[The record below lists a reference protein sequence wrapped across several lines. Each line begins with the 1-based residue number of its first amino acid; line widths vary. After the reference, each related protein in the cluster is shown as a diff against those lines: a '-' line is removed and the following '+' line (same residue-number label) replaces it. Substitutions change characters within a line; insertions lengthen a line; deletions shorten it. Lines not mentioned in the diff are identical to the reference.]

1 MVQISEDIGINNV
14 PVSFDLTLKEVK
26 KIKPLTSTLKPVYKE
41 RVEGKLVPITDE
53 KELANIKNKPSDY
66 NIVLDKSFEGVSD
79 GVKGFFLDF
88 LVSTTFIQNKTN
100 TPKTISSE
108 KRYFQYLN
116 IDEGDIEKEYPNN
129 ADEMLK
135 ELEDCIKEV
144 VKIIGK
150 CDIIAVLKLLE
161 DNDFLSKPQNATIL
175 SKNLTERLKGL
186 KITDLSS
193 EKINQAVDEDY
204 TKTGK
209 RQEYKK
215 NHQERELEKLTQQY
229 EASQETENP
238 MTEKDYNK
246 KTKRIKNI
254 GSRIDN
260 KILNAADKSNP
271 IFNPKK
277 LMKHIKV
284 TSNDTEFSITV
295 DTYEYMKELMIDAN
309 MGEVGTDSFVYTSSG
324 KKEDRDFE
332 ESVKEFKNFN
342 KNNGEIYD
350 WLGNIVS
357 GQSLSDTTKA
367 LEEIDFSKDMI
378 EDVIGLMQNSNAYIK
393 EKELDVDNIK
403 QIINKIKEIYREKE
417 GGDSEYSETV
427 EGEYGVE
434 EDSTDDGV
442 ELDSEGLLAYKNP
455 EDDEEEKMDFSKQ
468 LLKSV
473 LETITIIKKEERV
486 GKIVESKS
494 TPAGSLLLI
503 ERMFRIK
510 KEKNILE
517 AAINAR
523 PEKEKR
529 EILFET
535 MRKVLG
541 TNELGN
547 IILPAISVEI
557 KDRMVAQHMLAEK
570 DERLITHV
578 GEWMAKSGNEYGGY
592 TLYSIMS
599 NKKNTNLSLN
609 NVIKEL
615 KKEVEDLAD
624 EEKVKLRIQKILL
637 DEVKPI
643 KGLADIR
650 GDILLRL
657 TPVNKKLEVGRMKL
671 NYKYFISK
679 KDIEEHDVA
688 DDTGSFDTDKKN
700 ILDDKL
706 KEGLE
711 KYLETYE
718 DMESQ
723 SESKAK
729 KKAIGQIDR
738 ILVGTQ
744 NLKDSLESAFDNT
757 QFFEYTKGKATPLK
771 EEINDEDLDDFV
783 LGFFYGTGSN
793 KSQDIKTLLSAINR
807 NLTFLDRKIES
818 IEKEKGINITEL
830 VNTNKLNEP
839 KLIEAI
845 EIYIEEIK
853 SLGLPEKYF
862 KEKTVSTEDILQ
874 LEKDKETGKYVK
886 DKETGEYVTL
896 RYKDSPRTVESLRG
910 KERYAGGGETIIRP
924 DDYYAYYQYYKVRN
938 EPFIKWF
945 EGLRPLQ
952 IKKLI
957 VGGETPIHFDEDETK
972 IIEILV
978 NLRKDAEKYFTDN
991 KEYFDEKDDSF
1002 IKDILKTIEEAY
1014 IENKELDPDDIDD
1027 GSTDEFKNPEQQMDM
1042 ENAQDRY
1049 GNTSLDAYTENN
1061 FKYRITD
1068 KQKQKYKG
1076 RGLSDKEIWLE
1087 EMKLKYPAMDSD
1099 PELRQRM
1106 MDAFPKKEID
1116 ESNLALK
1123 MLLKADIESGY
1134 EDDVFYWMF
1143 FWMSDSVRENVKT
1156 SFQDY
1161 SQLKFTFDDSKNI
1174 RLIDLLDPDF
1184 TTNLSGSL
1192 PKEKDGRY
1200 DIDGIKA
1207 AYSVMFLKE
1216 IYNKKINQ
1224 KGFREVL
1231 EDVSFI
1237 PVLKENKTSF
1247 DSMDKIDFE
1256 PAGQTNK
1263 FRSSDKRPP
1272 KMVAKPTGRKR
1283 KVNGKM
1289 VEVMDYVPER
1299 LNQQEREIITNL
1311 ILPARSRYSRA
1322 VGRV

>member
-175 SKNLTERLKGL
+175 TKNLTERLKGL
-186 KITDLSS
+186 KITDLTS

-204 TKTGK
+204 TKTSK
-209 RQEYKK
+209 RQEYKTSEEKK
-215 NHQERELEKLTQQY
+215 NYQERELEKLTQQY
-229 EASQETENP
+229 EASQKTENP

-309 MGEVGTDSFVYTSSG
+309 MGEMGKDSFVYTTSG
-324 KKEDRDFE
+324 KKEDSDFGE
-332 ESVKEFKNFN
+332 TVEEFKNFS

-350 WLGNIVS
+350 WLDNIVS
-357 GQSLSDTTKA
+357 EQSLSDTTKA

-378 EDVIGLMQNSNAYIK
+378 EDVIGLMQNSNAYIE

-434 EDSTDDGV
+434 EDNTDDGV
-442 ELDSEGLLAYKNP
+442 ELDSEGLLAHKNP

-615 KKEVEDLAD
+615 KKEVDDLAD

-657 TPVNKKLEVGRMKL
+657 TPVNRKLEVGKMKL

-706 KEGLE
+706 KEGLK

-723 SESKAK
+723 SEIEAK

-757 QFFEYTKGKATPLK
+757 QFFEYTKSKATPLK

-783 LGFFYGTGSN
+783 LGFFYGTGSK
-793 KSQDIKTLLSAINR
+793 KSQDIKTLLSAINN
-807 NLTFLDRKIES
+807 NLTILDRKIES
-818 IEKEKGINITEL
+818 IEKEKKINITEL

-845 EIYIEEIK
+845 EMYIEEIK
-853 SLGLPEKYF
+853 SLGMPEKYF

-874 LEKDKETGKYVK
+874 LEKDKETG
-886 DKETGEYVTL
+886 ENVTL

-1027 GSTDEFKNPEQQMDM
+1027 GSTDLFDDTKEMDK
-1042 ENAQDRY
+1042 ETAQ
-1049 GNTSLDAYTENN
+1049 NILDDKLVEGLYSRLAN
-1061 FKYRITD
+1061 IVTD
-1068 KQKQKYKG
+1068 KVKQKYKG
-1076 RGLSDKEIWLE
+1076 QGLSDKEIWLE

-1106 MDAFPKKEID
+1106 IDTFPEKEID
-1116 ESNLALK
+1116 DSNLALK

-1272 KMVAKPTGRKR
+1272 KMVATSTGRKK
-1283 KVNGKM
+1283 KVNGKI
-1289 VEVMDYVPER
+1289 VEVKDYVPER
-1299 LNQQEREIITNL
+1299 LNQQEREIIINL

>member
-1 MVQISEDIGINNV
+1 MVEISSNIEINDV
-14 PVSFDLTLKEVK
+14 PVSFELTLKEVK
-26 KIKPLTSTLKPVYKE
+26 KIKPLTSTLKPVYKK
-41 RVEGKLVPITDE
+41 RVEGELVTITDE
-53 KELANIKNKPSDY
+53 NELANITNKPSEY
-66 NIVLDKSFEGVSD
+66 RVVLDKSFEGVSD

-88 LVSTTFIQNKTN
+88 LISITFIGNRKN
-100 TPKTISSE
+100 TPKAKESE
-108 KRYFQYLN
+108 KRYSQYLN
-116 IDEGDIEKEYPNN
+116 IDEDDIEGEYPNN

-135 ELEDCIKEV
+135 ELEDCIEEAK
-144 VKIIGK
+144 KIIGK
-150 CDIIAVLKLLE
+150 SEIIAVLKTLE
-161 DNDFLSKPQNATIL
+161 DNDFLIKPKGKTVLTVNI
-175 SKNLTERLKGL
+175 TERLKDL
-186 KITDLSS
+186 KIADLNS

-209 RQEYKK
+209 RQEYKTSEEQK
-215 NHQERELEKLTQQY
+215 NYRERELEKLTQQY
-229 EASQETENP
+229 DASQETDNP
-238 MTEKDYNK
+238 MTKKDYNK
-246 KTKRIKNI
+246 EIKRIKNI

-277 LMKHIKV
+277 LMKHIKI
-284 TSNDTEFSITV
+284 TTNDTEFSITV
-295 DTYEYMKELMIDAN
+295 DTYEYMKELMREAN
-309 MGEVGTDSFVYTSSG
+309 MGVLGTDSFVYTSSG
-324 KKEDRDFE
+324 KDEDKDFE
-332 ESVKEFKNFN
+332 ETVEEFKNFS

-367 LEEIDFSKDMI
+367 LEKIDFPKDMI
-378 EDVIGLMQNSNAYIK
+378 EDVIGLMQNSNVYIK

-403 QIINKIKEIYREKE
+403 EIINKIREIYREKE
-417 GGDSEYSETV
+417 GGDSQYSETV

-434 EDSTDDGV
+434 EDNTDDDV
-442 ELDSEGLLAYKNP
+442 ELDSEGLLAHKNP

-473 LETITIIKKEERV
+473 LETITIIKQEERV
-486 GKIVESKS
+486 GKLVESKS
-494 TPAGSLLLI
+494 TPKGSLLLV
-503 ERMFRIK
+503 ERIFDIK
-510 KEKNILE
+510 KEENILE
-517 AAINAR
+517 AAVNAR

-535 MRKVLG
+535 IREVWG
-541 TNELGN
+541 TDELGN
-547 IILPAISVEI
+547 VILPAIPVKV
-557 KDRMVAQHMLAEK
+557 KDRMVAQYMLAKK
-570 DERLITHV
+570 DERIITHV
-578 GEWMAKSGNEYGGY
+578 QDWMGKSGDEYGGY

-599 NKKNTNLSLN
+599 NTKKQRLSLQDT
-609 NVIKEL
+609 IKEL
-615 KKEVEDLAD
+615 KKEVDNLAD

-650 GDILLRL
+650 SDILLRL
-657 TPVNKKLEVGRMKL
+657 TPVNRKLEVGKIKL

-706 KEGLE
+706 KEGLK

-718 DMESQ
+718 DKENQ
-723 SESKAK
+723 SEIDSK
-729 KKAIGQIDR
+729 KKVINQIDK

-744 NLKDSLESAFDNT
+744 NLKDSLESAFENT
-757 QFFEYTKGKATPLK
+757 KFFEYTKGKATPLT

-783 LGFFYGTGSN
+783 LGFFYGTGDK
-793 KSQDIKTLLSAINR
+793 KSQNIKTLLSSINR
-807 NLTFLDRKIES
+807 DLTVLDRKIES
-818 IEKEKGINITEL
+818 IEEEKGINITKL

-845 EIYIEEIK
+845 EMYIEEIK
-853 SLGLPEKYF
+853 SLGMPEKYF

-874 LEKDKETGKYVK
+874 LEKDPV
-886 DKETGEYVTL
+886 TGEYITL

-910 KERYAGGGETIIRP
+910 KEIYGGGGESIIRP
-924 DDYYAYYQYYKVRN
+924 DDYYAYYEYYKVRN

-945 EGLRPLQ
+945 EGLRPMQ

-957 VGGETPIHFDEDETK
+957 VGGETPVYFSESRDEF
-972 IIEILV
+972 IEILV

-991 KEYFDEKDDSF
+991 KEYFDEKDDDF
-1002 IKDILKTIEEAY
+1002 IKEILQTIKDAY
-1014 IENKELDPDDIDD
+1014 IENKELDPDDVYTESDRKK
-1027 GSTDEFKNPEQQMDM
+1027 DEKGDPLMDM
-1042 ENAQDRY
+1042 ETAQDRY
-1049 GNTSLDAYTENN
+1049 DRSATRFEMTQPPKPSKNIA
-1061 FKYRITD
+1061 
-1068 KQKQKYKG
+1068 
-1076 RGLSDKEIWLE
+1076 SDKDAE
-1087 EMKLKYPAMDSD
+1087 YYA
-1099 PELRQRM
+1099 ELARRK
-1106 MDAFPKKEID
+1106 DKKRD
-1116 ESNLALK
+1116 GTYYDKFGK

-1143 FWMSDSVRENVKT
+1143 FWMSDSVRENVRAA
-1156 SFQDY
+1156 FQDY
-1161 SQLKFTFDDSKNI
+1161 SQLKFTFDDSKKI

-1184 TTNLSGSL
+1184 GKGIYSYPQLKTTG
-1192 PKEKDGRY
+1192 DGQY
-1200 DIDGIKA
+1200 DIDSIKA
-1207 AYSVMFLKE
+1207 AYGIMFLKE
-1216 IYNKKINQ
+1216 IYNKKIEQ
-1224 KGFREVL
+1224 KGFAEVL

-1237 PVLKENKTSF
+1237 PILKENKTSF

-1256 PAGQTNK
+1256 PEGQTNK

-1272 KMVAKPTGRKR
+1272 KKVAKPTGRK
-1283 KVNGKM
+1283 KEVDGKM
-1289 VEVMDYVPER
+1289 VEVINYVTER

>member
-1 MVQISEDIGINNV
+1 MVQISEDIGINDV
-14 PVSFDLTLKEVK
+14 PVSFELTLKEVK
-26 KIKPLTSTLKPVYKE
+26 KITPLTSSLKPVYKKI
-41 RVEGKLVPITDE
+41 VEGKSVPITDE
-53 KELANIKNKPSDY
+53 NELANITNKPSEY
-66 NIVLDKSFEGVSD
+66 RVVLDKSFGGVSD

-88 LVSTTFIQNKTN
+88 LISSTFIGNGKN
-100 TPKTISSE
+100 TPKAENSE
-108 KRYFQYLN
+108 KRYSQYLN
-116 IDEGDIEKEYPNN
+116 IDEDDIKAEYPNN
-129 ADEMLK
+129 ANEMLK

-161 DNDFLSKPQNATIL
+161 DNDFLIKPKGKTV
-175 SKNLTERLKGL
+175 LTVNITETLKDL
-186 KITDLSS
+186 KIADLNS

-209 RQEYKK
+209 KQEYKTSEEQE
-215 NHQERELEKLTQQY
+215 NYRERELEKLTQQY

-254 GSRIDN
+254 GSSIDN

-295 DTYEYMKELMIDAN
+295 DTYEYMKELMREAN
-309 MGEVGTDSFVYTSSG
+309 MGVLGTDSFVYTSSG
-324 KKEDRDFE
+324 KDEDKDFE
-332 ESVKEFKNFN
+332 EVFKEFENFST
-342 KNNGEIYD
+342 NNGEIYD
-350 WLGNIVS
+350 WLGNIIEGKVFVRAEREQEE
-357 GQSLSDTTKA
+357 GESDTKYKKYQREREEKIKRKKESISNTTKA
-367 LEEIDFSKDMI
+367 LEEIDFPKDMI
-378 EDVIGLMQNSNAYIK
+378 EDVIGLMQNGNVYIK

-403 QIINKIKEIYREKE
+403 QIINKIKEIYKEKE

-427 EGEYGVE
+427 EGEYGDE
-434 EDSTDDGV
+434 EDNTDDGV
-442 ELDSEGLLAYKNP
+442 ELDSEGLMEYKTP

-503 ERMFRIK
+503 ERIFRIK

-578 GEWMAKSGNEYGGY
+578 GDWMAKSGNEYGGY

-650 GDILLRL
+650 SDILLRL
-657 TPVNKKLEVGRMKL
+657 TPVNRKLEVGKMKL

-706 KEGLE
+706 VEGLK

-723 SESKAK
+723 SESEAK

-793 KSQDIKTLLSAINR
+793 KSQNIKTLLSSINR
-807 NLTFLDRKIES
+807 DLTVLDRKIES

-845 EIYIEEIK
+845 EMYIEEIK
-853 SLGLPEKYF
+853 SLGMPDKYF
-862 KEKTVSTEDILQ
+862 KEKTLYYPPYVV
-874 LEKDKETGKYVK
+874 LEKDPLTGKY
-886 DKETGEYVTL
+886 
-896 RYKDSPRTVESLRG
+896 DSPRTVEFAS
-910 KERYAGGGETIIRP
+910 TIGP
-924 DDYYAYYQYYKVRN
+924 QDYYAYYQYYKVRN

-945 EGLRPLQ
+945 EGLTPMQ

-957 VGGETPIHFDEDETK
+957 VGEETPMYSDKSRDEF
-972 IIEILV
+972 IEILV

-1002 IKDILKTIEEAY
+1002 IKDILKTIKEAY
-1014 IENKELDPDDIDD
+1014 IENKELDPDDVYTESDRKK
-1027 GSTDEFKNPEQQMDM
+1027 DEKGGPLMDM
-1042 ENAQDRY
+1042 ETAQDRY
-1049 GNTSLDAYTENN
+1049 DRYAPRYEMTQPPKPSKNIASDEDAEYYAELARR
-1061 FKYRITD
+1061 KD
-1068 KQKQKYKG
+1068 KKRDGTYYEQFG
-1076 RGLSDKEIWLE
+1076 
-1087 EMKLKYPAMDSD
+1087 
-1099 PELRQRM
+1099 
-1106 MDAFPKKEID
+1106 
-1116 ESNLALK
+1116 K

-1247 DSMDKIDFE
+1247 NANIVSPIDFE
-1256 PAGQTNK
+1256 PYGQTNK
-1263 FRSSDKRPP
+1263 IRSSDKRPP
-1272 KMVAKPTGRKR
+1272 KRGATSTGGTK
-1283 KVNGKM
+1283 KVNGKK
-1289 VEVMDYVPER
+1289 VEGMNKVSQR
-1299 LNQQEREIITNL
+1299 LNQSEREIIINL